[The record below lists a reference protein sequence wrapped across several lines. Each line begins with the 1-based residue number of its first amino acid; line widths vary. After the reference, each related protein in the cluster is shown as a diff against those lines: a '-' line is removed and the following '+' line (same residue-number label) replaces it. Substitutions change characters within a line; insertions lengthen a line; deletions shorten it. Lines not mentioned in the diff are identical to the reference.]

1 MSERET
7 KDKKEKKENNKTKKN
22 KVEKEK
28 KVKTKKKQLL
38 IIESS
43 SLSSNKSLK
52 MDKKSN
58 SSLKE
63 KVKKVNN
70 KTKKNKEEKEKEKK
84 DKKEAKEKE
93 KKDKKEEKVKVKKV
107 NNKTKKNKDKKENNK
122 SKKNKVMLL
131 ERKLILEAATASP
144 ELNMGEQ
151 KREKDEEKTNIKE
164 SIQDIKMSNN
174 NNGRLNEK
182 YIELMDKLS
191 EIMMKQGE
199 PFRARAYQKAQE
211 TIMVYP
217 DDITSP
223 EQLKGKPNI
232 GSTIME
238 KLNEYE
244 QTGTL
249 KVLEREKNNPVNILA
264 DVYGIG
270 PKKAKELVAQ
280 GITSIAD
287 LRENQNKLNDVQ
299 KVGLKYYE
307 DILKRIPR
315 SEIDQYSSVFETAFL
330 KASNLVDENHKNG
343 KSRFEIVGSYRRG
356 AENSGDIDVIIT
368 SESPKLFIQF
378 INTLV
383 AEKVIVEVLSRGS
396 TKCLVITKIP
406 GSDSYRRVDFLY
418 TTPEEYPFSVLYFTG
433 SKIFNTVMRSHA
445 LKMGFTMN
453 EHGLYKMEDKKK
465 GEKVSHNFVSE
476 KDIFDFLN
484 LVYKGPKERIDGR
497 AIIVKGLEKEI
508 KEEKEEKKEE
518 SLIFKNLEEE
528 MKVKKAKTVKKRAIK
543 EKVEEEEKVKK
554 PNKKTKKNKEEQK
567 IVIKEEEKDEEKE
580 VKVEEKKIDEN
591 LDIKQIIM
599 NFKKNGIT
607 VLNGLNENQLTSILR
622 EANKAYYNEQPLM
635 TDNEYDIVKEYIEK
649 KYPTNKAILEIGAP
663 IERNKTVLPYQMWSM
678 DKIKPDTNALS
689 NWMSKY
695 KGPYILS
702 CKLDGVSGL
711 YSTEGKE
718 PKLYTR
724 GDGKVGQDVSHLIP
738 HLRLPKTKGIVI
750 RGEFI
755 IPKATFDTKYKM
767 KFANPRNMVSGI
779 VVGKTIT
786 ESVKDLHFVTYEVI
800 QPILKPSLQMDY
812 IATLDVECVLYKV
825 EKVLSNELLS
835 ETLVDWRK
843 NYAYEIDGVIVTNDG
858 IYERHSGN
866 PEHAFAFK
874 MVLSDQVAEA
884 KVVDVIWTPSKDGY
898 LKPRVQIEPIQ
909 LGGVKIE
916 YATGFNGSFINDNKI
931 GIGAV
936 IELIRS
942 GDVIPYIRKVVVP
955 AEEAKMPSVPFKWND
970 THIDVML
977 ENIDSDETVREKN
990 ITGFFRGIGVE
1001 GLSSGNVTRIIN
1013 AGYNTVPKIIK
1024 MTVDDFLKVEGF
1036 KMKLATKIYDGIKD
1050 KIKAAT
1056 IIMLMSGSNL
1066 LGRGFSEKKMELIMD
1081 DYPNVLTSNESVEQ
1095 KVNKV
1100 ASIKGMAK
1108 KSAELFVDRI
1118 PAFIEFMKEANLEH
1132 KLYHDSSLGVGLG
1145 KKEYDTSHLLYG
1157 KTIVMTGF
1165 RDASLQQKIQSV
1177 GANVGSSVSKNT
1189 FVVLVKDS
1197 DVDQGSGKANEAKK
1211 LGIPIMTRDE
1221 FINKYFEG

>member
-1 MSERET
+1 MSE
-7 KDKKEKKENNKTKKN
+7 
-22 KVEKEK
+22 
-28 KVKTKKKQLL
+28 KVKKLEKNTINKKQTKKKRLL

-43 SLSSNKSLK
+43 SSLSSSSKKSLK
-52 MDKKSN
+52 
-58 SSLKE
+58 
-63 KVKKVNN
+63 
-70 KTKKNKEEKEKEKK
+70 KEKK
-84 DKKEAKEKE
+84 DKEVKEKKTRKKKEVKE
-93 KKDKKEEKVKVKKV
+93 KKDKEEKETKTRKK
-107 NNKTKKNKDKKENNK
+107 KEKKDKEKED
-122 SKKNKVMLL
+122 KKKTRKLKNLH
-131 ERKLILEAATASP
+131 RKLILVAATSSALPSSSP
-144 ELNMGEQ
+144 ELS
-151 KREKDEEKTNIKE
+151 KKDIKEEKKGKINIKE
-164 SIQDIKMSNN
+164 SNESIKMPTTNN
-174 NNGRLNEK
+174 INNTGRLNEK
-182 YIELMDKLS
+182 YIELMDKLA

-211 TIMVYP
+211 TIMLYP

-238 KLNEYE
+238 KLNEYQE
-244 QTGTL
+244 TGTL
-249 KVLEREKNNPVNILA
+249 KVLEREKNNPVNILT

-270 PKKAKELVAQ
+270 PKKAKELVAE

-287 LRENQNKLNDVQ
+287 LRANQNKLNDVQ

-315 SEIDQYSSVFETAFL
+315 SEIDQYASVFDTAFT
-330 KASNLVDENHKNG
+330 KALNDLVGENGSKE
-343 KSRFEIVGSYRRG
+343 KSGFEIVGSYRRG

-368 SESPKLFIQF
+368 SETPKLFVQF
-378 INTLV
+378 INILIS
-383 AEKVIVEVLSRGS
+383 EKVIVEVLSRGS
-396 TKCLVITKIP
+396 TKCLVIAKIP
-406 GSDSYRRVDFLY
+406 QGESYRRVDFLY
-418 TTPEEYPFSVLYFTG
+418 TSPEEYPFSVLYFTG

-465 GEKVSHNFVSE
+465 GEKVDHIFVSE

-484 LVYKGPKERIDGR
+484 LVYKDPKQRIDGR
-497 AIIVKGLEKEI
+497 ALRKDDSLGLIKKSEVMLQEEPVIGEGKGKTMKKREKVVKG
-508 KEEKEEKKEE
+508 KEEV
-518 SLIFKNLEEE
+518 LL
-528 MKVKKAKTVKKRAIK
+528 
-543 EKVEEEEKVKK
+543 
-554 PNKKTKKNKEEQK
+554 
-567 IVIKEEEKDEEKE
+567 DE
-580 VKVEEKKIDEN
+580 VKVNELVIVDDT
-591 LDIKQIIM
+591 LSKQNII

-607 VLNGLNENQLTSILR
+607 VLNGLNENQLSSILR

-635 TDNEYDIVKEYIEK
+635 TDNEFDIVKEYIEK
-649 KYPTNKAILEIGAP
+649 KYPSNKAIVEIGAP
-663 IERNKTVLPYQMWSM
+663 IERNKVKLPYEMWSM
-678 DKIKPDTNALS
+678 DKIKPDTNALA

-738 HLRLPKTKGIVI
+738 YLRLPKTKGIVI

-755 IPKATFDTKYKM
+755 IPKETFETKYKM

-786 ESVKDLHFVTYEVI
+786 DSVKDLHFVTYEVI
-800 QPILKPSLQMDY
+800 QPLLKPSLQMDF

-825 EKVLSNELLS
+825 ILGLSNELLS

-866 PEHAFAFK
+866 PDHAFAFK

-884 KVVDVIWTPSKDGY
+884 KVIDVIWTPSKDGY
-898 LKPRVQIEPIQ
+898 LKPRVQIEPLQ

-955 AEEAKMPSVPFKWND
+955 AEQAKMPSVPFKWND
-970 THIDVML
+970 THVDIML
-977 ENIDSDETVREKN
+977 EDIDSDETVREKN

-1001 GLSSGNVTRIIN
+1001 GLSSGNIIRMIKT
-1013 AGYNTVPKIIK
+1013 GFDTVPKIIN
-1024 MTVDDFLKVEGF
+1024 MTMGDFLKVEGF

-1050 KIKAAT
+1050 KIKSAT
-1056 IIMLMSGSNL
+1056 IIMLMSGSNIF
-1066 LGRGFSEKKMELIMD
+1066 GRGFSEKKTELIMD
-1081 DYPNVLTSNESVEQ
+1081 AYPNVLTSSESAAE

-1100 ASIKGMAK
+1100 AAIKGMAK
-1108 KSAELFVDRI
+1108 KSAELFVEKI
-1118 PAFIEFMKEANLEH
+1118 PAFIEFMKEASLEY
-1132 KLYHDSSLGVGLG
+1132 KLYDESSSSGLG
-1145 KKEYDTSHLLYG
+1145 LAVKKEYDKSHLLYG
-1157 KTIVMTGF
+1157 KSIVMTGF
-1165 RDASLQQKIQSV
+1165 RDASLQEEIKKV
-1177 GANVGSSVSKNT
+1177 GASLGSSVSKNT
-1189 FVVLVKDS
+1189 FVVLVKDY
-1197 DVDQGSGKANEAKK
+1197 DVDQDSGKANEAKK
-1211 LGIPIMTRDE
+1211 FGIPIMTRDA
-1221 FINKYFEG
+1221 FVNKYLHT